1 MSVAL
6 RAEKASSE
14 KTPNRCPSQES
25 WLLSQPQCWVAYWL
39 VLQRPSARS
48 QSFQTAVLLWPQLIP
63 VAL

>member
-25 WLLSQPQCWVAYWL
+25 WLLSQPQCRVAYWCCRDHLL
-39 VLQRPSARS
+39 VAKVFKLQCCYGPS
-48 QSFQTAVLLWPQLIP
+48 
-63 VAL
+63 